1 MKQVPVTTSV
11 VSYLVTSTP
20 TAIETA
26 LDPRL
31 AIRPGSGYHI
41 SKRLFDLVVGTLL
54 LVVLAVAMVVVGM
67 LIVGTEGWPIFY
79 TLEAVGKDGKRFR
92 VYKFRTMRRD
102 ADAYFAARPDEHVH
116 FRREMK
122 LPQDPRVHRI
132 GRWLRRASIDELPQI
147 LNVLRGEMSLVGP
160 RYVRPEELALYGEFA
175 QERLTMV
182 PGITGLWQISGRNA
196 IPYQQRIILDR
207 TYYYTRTFLGDV
219 SILLR
224 TLPAV
229 LRGKGAY

>member
-1 MKQVPVTTSV
+1 MKQLPVATSV
-11 VSYLVTSTP
+11 VPHLAPSTSTAVEA
-20 TAIETA
+20 TLA
-26 LDPRL
+26 PRL
-31 AIRPGSGYHI
+31 AVRPGVGYHM
-41 SKRLFDLVVGTLL
+41 SKRLFDLIVGSVLL
-54 LVVLAVAMVVVGM
+54 IVLAVAM
-67 LIVGTEGWPIFY
+67 LIVGVLIAGTEGWPIFY
-79 TLEAVGKDGKRFR
+79 TLEAVGKDGKCFR

-102 ADAYFAARPDEHVH
+102 ADAYFAARPDEHAH

-122 LPQDPRVHRI
+122 LPEDPRVHRI

-147 LNVLRGEMSLVGP
+147 INVLRGEMSLVGP
-160 RYVRPEELALYGEFA
+160 RYVRPEELALYGDFA
-175 QERLTMV
+175 PERLTMV

-196 IPYQQRIILDR
+196 IPYQQRITLDR
-207 TYYYTRTFLGDV
+207 TYYYTRTFVGDV